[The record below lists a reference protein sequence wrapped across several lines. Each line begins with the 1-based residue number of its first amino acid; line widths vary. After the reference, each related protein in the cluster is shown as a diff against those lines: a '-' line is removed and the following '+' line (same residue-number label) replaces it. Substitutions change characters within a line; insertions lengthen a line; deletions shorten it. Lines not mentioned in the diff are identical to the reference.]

1 MATML
6 VLSSSFYS
14 FWDRIHTNFLCIIA
28 ACDGFWLILNIFHQG
43 VSTAVVE
50 FWQLQYFFSCILY
63 NFITFYWIL

>member
-14 FWDRIHTNFLCIIA
+14 FWERIHTNFLCIIA

-50 FWQLQYFFSCILY
+50 FWQL
-63 NFITFYWIL
+63 